1 MKFVERTGIALGA
14 SASVLLVPALA
25 FAEEAESS
33 GADILI
39 PKMAEFVPA
48 LIIFLIIWFLLAKF
62 VWPKVTA
69 TLDAREK
76 RIEDSI
82 EEADQ
87 TKAEAAEIRTEAD
100 AIVAEARR
108 KASEIVL
115 EARSDGEK
123 ERSRIV
129 AAAHTEAEGII
140 AKAHDRADDEM
151 KRAYANATDTIA
163 KTAVAVASK
172 IVGETL
178 SNDEPKQR
186 ELIKKYLTEVGSLNG

>member
-87 TKAEAAEIRTEAD
+87 TKAEAVEIRTEAD

-140 AKAHDRADDEM
+140 VKAHDRADDEM